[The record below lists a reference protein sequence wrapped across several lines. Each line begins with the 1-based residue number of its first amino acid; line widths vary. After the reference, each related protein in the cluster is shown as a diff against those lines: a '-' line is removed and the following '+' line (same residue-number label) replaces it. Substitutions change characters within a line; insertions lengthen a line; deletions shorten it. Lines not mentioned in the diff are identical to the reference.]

1 MPQQKP
7 EAYPEDIRRDAEQL
21 RAFVRD
27 MASSELLSDVKTQYA
42 VRLALAH
49 IGEAVKRLPASLTDQ
64 HPNIPW
70 KQIAGMRD
78 RLVHEYATVDVEIV
92 WRAATV
98 SVPELAAAV
107 KIMLQEEKQ

>member
-1 MPQQKP
+1 MSQKRP
-7 EAYPEDIRRDAEQL
+7 EAYLEDIHREAEQIK
-21 RAFVRD
+21 AFVRD
-27 MASSELLSDVKTQYA
+27 MASSEFLSDVKTQYA

-64 HPNIPW
+64 HSNIPW

-107 KIMLQEEKQ
+107 NAMLQGEKQ

>member
-1 MPQQKP
+1 MAARPDVYL
-7 EAYPEDIRRDAEQL
+7 ADIRREAEQIQ
-21 RAFVRD
+21 AFVQD
-27 MASSELLSDVKTQYA
+27 KASPEFLSDIETQYA
-42 VRLALAH
+42 IRLALAH
-49 IGEAVKRLPASLTDQ
+49 IGEAVKRLPAKLTDQ

-107 KIMLQEEKQ
+107 KTMMREEKP